1 MINRIVSEIRSA
13 LENDLFIVAL
23 QAALTLPDICG
34 KVAFP
39 NENTSSRYKKWY
51 DEEIGEYEHA
61 PNNTHMPYLSGEVVY
76 NLRCALLH
84 EGNPNVEKE
93 KTDIGEFTLVLQ
105 KAESKYSTTCDVSGE
120 STKNDNEIVRTYRV
134 NVRRICMILCLV
146 AEEYYNQNKEK
157 FSFCYHII
165 DWDEEMNKYPHLAD
179 SNTFDSISS
188 LVTGAHEEKT
198 ENEQT

>member
-1 MINRIVSEIRSA
+1 MINRIVSEIRCA
-13 LENDLFIVAL
+13 LNNDLLIIAL

-34 KVAFP
+34 KAAFP

-61 PNNTHMPYLSGEVVY
+61 PNYTHMPYLSGKVVY

-93 KTDIGEFTLVLQ
+93 KTDIDKFTLVLQ
-105 KAESKYSTTCDVSGE
+105 KSESKCPTACDRGGE
-120 STKNDNEIVRTYRV
+120 CKINDNEIVRTYRV
-134 NVRRICMILCLV
+134 NVRRLCTILCLV
-146 AEEYYNQNKEK
+146 AEEYYNQNIEK
-157 FSFCYHII
+157 FSFYYRII
-165 DWDEEMNKYPHLAD
+165 DWDEKMKKYPHLAD
-179 SNTFDSISS
+179 SNSFDLIGS
-188 LVTGAHEEKT
+188 LVPCINGEKT